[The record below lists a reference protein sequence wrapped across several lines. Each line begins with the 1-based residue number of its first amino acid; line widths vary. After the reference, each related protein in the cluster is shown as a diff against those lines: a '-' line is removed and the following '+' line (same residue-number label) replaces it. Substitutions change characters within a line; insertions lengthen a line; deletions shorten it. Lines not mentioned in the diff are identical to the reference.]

1 MAREDLGD
9 LLPHARDAQGVDETL
24 ELALSRTLNAFE
36 YVLRGLLRHALEA
49 REGLDIQAVQVGGAF
64 HQVALDELVDQLL
77 AQALD
82 IHGAAR
88 GEMQQGLLALRLA
101 VQPAG
106 AACCG
111 LARHPH
117 HRRGAHRAFL
127 GHREALRRPARAL
140 ALHADD
146 FRNDIAGAAHD
157 DRVADPDI
165 LAPELVLVV
174 QGRVGDGGAAHEHR
188 LEARHRG
195 QGPGAPH
202 LHVDTENL
210 RGLLLRR
217 ILVGQRKARRARH
230 EAEPLLRIEPAHRAG
245 GGVARVDVLL
255 FSQLALARVEGVE
268 VAAVH
273 QDLAAHLELARVR
286 GLRQAQRNRAQ
297 RTQVRGDVLARSA
310 VAARGSLGEQA
321 VAVGQADRQAVKL
334 RLRGILHC
342 IDFERLAHA
351 PVEGAHRFLVESVGD
366 GQHRRAV
373 PDFGELGQRR
383 PAHPLCGRVRSRQF
397 GMRRFQGKK
406 LLKQPVIFGVIDLRL
421 VLDVVEPVMVFE
433 GFPESFAALPDISR
447 HAHENSRSASGLPG
461 SMPSSTSMCRT
472 ASTSVPM
479 AASARSSTGLP
490 LSSTRRAPCAAASW
504 RPLRAIAW
512 KLRAGSGVR
521 TTSSVR
527 VMPSSRG
534 VTWKACSPASISA
547 IAAPTTCNATWMS
560 AWAHTRSRLRA
571 ASSAWR
577 ISGAETLAPTFAASV
592 STSER
597 NSSSSLSLAT
607 PARVTNCNAA
617 LQPPPFEAAS
627 KTRFAK
633 RCSSGAHSSSRL
645 AAAIPRGAARTLE

>member
-1 MAREDLGD
+1 M
-9 LLPHARDAQGVDETL
+9 
-24 ELALSRTLNAFE
+24 LSNTFCADFSAMRS
-36 YVLRGLLRHALEA
+36 
-49 REGLDIQAVQVGGAF
+49 
-64 HQVALDELVDQLL
+64 
-77 AQALD
+77 
-82 IHGAAR
+82 
-88 GEMQQGLLALRLA
+88 
-101 VQPAG
+101 
-106 AACCG
+106 
-111 LARHPH
+111 
-117 HRRGAHRAFL
+117 
-127 GHREALRRPARAL
+127 RPARASTS
-140 ALHADD
+140 
-146 FRNDIAGAAHD
+146 RRYRSAGLFT
-157 DRVADPDI
+157 RSRSTSWSTSFSPRPSI
-165 LAPELVLVV
+165 SM
-174 QGRVGDGGAAHEHR
+174 
-188 LEARHRG
+188 
-195 QGPGAPH
+195 
-202 LHVDTENL
+202 
-210 RGLLLRR
+210 
-217 ILVGQRKARRARH
+217 ARRAAKCSKVCLRCALQYSPPVQRVAASPGTRTTGEPH
-230 EAEPLLRIEPAHRAG
+230 LPIEPVHLVDHAIDGVRKPVARLSHLPVIAEQPFGALHQLALLRYAKPELDEPRKRLRLPAPARLRGAADGIGEEPERPRRGHARIELAHRAG

-273 QDLAAHLELARVR
+273 RDLAAHLELARVR
-286 GLRQAQRNRAQ
+286 GLRQAQRDRAQ
-297 RTQVRGDVLARSA
+297 RTQVGGDVLACSA

-321 VAVGQADRQAVKL
+321 VAVGQADRQAVEL
-334 RLRGILHC
+334 RLRRILHC

-373 PDFGELGQRR
+373 PDLGELGQRR
-383 PAHPLCGRVRSRQF
+383 PAHPLRGRVRGRQF
-397 GMRRFQGKK
+397 GMLRFQSKK
-406 LLKQPVIFGVIDLRL
+406 LLKQPVVFSVIDLRL
-421 VLDVVEPVMVFE
+421 VLDVVEPVMVLE
-433 GFPESFAALPDISR
+433 GFPESFASLPDISR

-461 SMPSSTSMCRT
+461 SMPRSASMCRT

-504 RPLRAIAW
+504 RALRAIAW

-534 VTWKACSPASISA
+534 VTWKACSPASISV
-547 IAAPTTCNATWMS
+547 IAAPTTCSATWMS

-645 AAAIPRGAARTLE
+645 AAAIPRGAARSMT

>member
-49 REGLDIQAVQVGGAF
+49 REGLDIQAGQVGRAF

-82 IHGAAR
+82 IHRAAR

-101 VQPAG
+101 IQPAG

-127 GHREALRRPARAL
+127 GHRKAVRRPARAL
-140 ALHADD
+140 VLHADD
-146 FRNDIAGAAHD
+146 FWNDIAGAAYD
-157 DRVADPDI
+157 DRVADPHI

-174 QGRVGDGGAAHEHR
+174 QGRVGDGGAAHEDR

-202 LHVDTENL
+202 LHIDTENL

-217 ILVGQRKARRARH
+217 ILVGQRKARRPRRGHA
-230 EAEPLLRIEPAHRAG
+230 RIELAHRAG

-286 GLRQAQRNRAQ
+286 GLRQAQRDRAQ
-297 RTQVRGDVLARSA
+297 RTQVGGDVLACSA

-321 VAVGQADRQAVKL
+321 VAVGQADRQAVEL
-334 RLRGILHC
+334 RLRRILHC

-351 PVEGAHRFLVESVGD
+351 LVEGAHRFLVESVGD

-383 PAHPLCGRVRSRQF
+383 PAHPLRGRVRGRQF
-397 GMRRFQGKK
+397 GMLRFQSKK
-406 LLKQPVIFGVIDLRL
+406 LLKQPVVFSVIDLRL
-421 VLDVVEPVMVFE
+421 VLDVVEPVMVLE
-433 GFPESFAALPDISR
+433 GFPESFASLPDISR

-461 SMPSSTSMCRT
+461 SMPRSASMCRT

-504 RPLRAIAW
+504 RALRAIAW

-534 VTWKACSPASISA
+534 VTWKACSPASISV
-547 IAAPTTCNATWMS
+547 IAAPTTCSATWMS

-577 ISGAETLAPTFAASV
+577 ISGAETLAPSFAASV
-592 STSER
+592 STSDR

-607 PARVTNCNAA
+607 PARVTSCNAA

-633 RCSSGAHSSSRL
+633 RCSSGVHSSSRL
-645 AAAIPRGAARTLE
+645 AAAIRRGAARSMT

>member
-9 LLPHARDAQGVDETL
+9 LLPHARDAQGVDKTL

-49 REGLDIQAVQVGGAF
+49 REGL
-64 HQVALDELVDQLL
+64 
-77 AQALD
+77 
-82 IHGAAR
+82 
-88 GEMQQGLLALRLA
+88 
-101 VQPAG
+101 
-106 AACCG
+106 
-111 LARHPH
+111 
-117 HRRGAHRAFL
+117 
-127 GHREALRRPARAL
+127 
-140 ALHADD
+140 
-146 FRNDIAGAAHD
+146 
-157 DRVADPDI
+157 DI

-230 EAEPLLRIEPAHRAG
+230 EAEPLLPIEPVHLVDHAIDGVRKPVARLSHLPVIAEQPFGALHQLALLRYAKPELDEPRKRLRLPAPARPRGAADGIGEEPERPRRGHARIELAHRAG

-268 VAAVH
+268 VAAVP
-273 QDLAAHLELARVR
+273 QDLA
-286 GLRQAQRNRAQ
+286 
-297 RTQVRGDVLARSA
+297 
-310 VAARGSLGEQA
+310 
-321 VAVGQADRQAVKL
+321 
-334 RLRGILHC
+334 
-342 IDFERLAHA
+342 
-351 PVEGAHRFLVESVGD
+351 
-366 GQHRRAV
+366 
-373 PDFGELGQRR
+373 
-383 PAHPLCGRVRSRQF
+383 AHPLCGRVRSRQF

-461 SMPSSTSMCRT
+461 SMPRSASMCRT
-472 ASTSVPM
+472 ASTAVPM

-547 IAAPTTCNATWMS
+547 IAAPTTCSATWMS
-560 AWAHTRSRLRA
+560 AWAHTRSRLCA

-577 ISGAETLAPTFAASV
+577 ISGAETLAPSFAASV

-597 NSSSSLSLAT
+597 NSRDRKS
-607 PARVTNCNAA
+607 VV
-617 LQPPPFEAAS
+617 
-627 KTRFAK
+627 
-633 RCSSGAHSSSRL
+633 
-645 AAAIPRGAARTLE
+645 

>member
-1 MAREDLGD
+1 
-9 LLPHARDAQGVDETL
+9 
-24 ELALSRTLNAFE
+24 
-36 YVLRGLLRHALEA
+36 
-49 REGLDIQAVQVGGAF
+49 
-64 HQVALDELVDQLL
+64 
-77 AQALD
+77 
-82 IHGAAR
+82 
-88 GEMQQGLLALRLA
+88 
-101 VQPAG
+101 
-106 AACCG
+106 
-111 LARHPH
+111 
-117 HRRGAHRAFL
+117 
-127 GHREALRRPARAL
+127 
-140 ALHADD
+140 
-146 FRNDIAGAAHD
+146 
-157 DRVADPDI
+157 
-165 LAPELVLVV
+165 
-174 QGRVGDGGAAHEHR
+174 
-188 LEARHRG
+188 
-195 QGPGAPH
+195 
-202 LHVDTENL
+202 
-210 RGLLLRR
+210 R

-230 EAEPLLRIEPAHRAG
+230 EAEPLLPIEAVHLIDHAIDGVRKPLARLSHLPVIGEQPLGALHQLALLRDAKAELDEPLKRLRLPAPARLRGAADGVGEEPERPRRGHARIELAHRAG

-286 GLRQAQRNRAQ
+286 GLRQAQRDRAQ
-297 RTQVRGDVLARSA
+297 RTQVRGDVL
-310 VAARGSLGEQA
+310 
-321 VAVGQADRQAVKL
+321 
-334 RLRGILHC
+334 
-342 IDFERLAHA
+342 
-351 PVEGAHRFLVESVGD
+351 
-366 GQHRRAV
+366 
-373 PDFGELGQRR
+373 
-383 PAHPLCGRVRSRQF
+383 
-397 GMRRFQGKK
+397 
-406 LLKQPVIFGVIDLRL
+406 
-421 VLDVVEPVMVFE
+421 EPVMVLE
-433 GFPESFAALPDISR
+433 GRPESFASLPDISR

-461 SMPSSTSMCRT
+461 SMPRSASMCRT

-504 RPLRAIAW
+504 RALRAIAW

-547 IAAPTTCNATWMS
+547 IAAPTTCSATWMS

-577 ISGAETLAPTFAASV
+577 ISGVETLAPSFAASV

-607 PARVTNCNAA
+607 PARVTSCNAA

-645 AAAIPRGAARTLE
+645 AAAIPRGAARSMT